1 MRIGKGGTVALC
13 FTFWHFPPSFAGSGS
28 GHIGVRA
35 LFPNAKDFNLKGFIR
50 MSTVSML
57 IVACGVLALLY
68 GAYAIRSVLA
78 APTGTERMQEIAAAV
93 QEGANA
99 YLNRQ
104 YTAIAVAG
112 IAIGIIGTPP
122 S

>member
-1 MRIGKGGTVALC
+1 
-13 FTFWHFPPSFAGSGS
+13 
-28 GHIGVRA
+28 
-35 LFPNAKDFNLKGFIR
+35 

-78 APTGTERMQEIAAAV
+78 APAGTERMQEIAAAV

-112 IAIGIIGTPP
+112 IAIGIILGLLEARQ
-122 S
+122 